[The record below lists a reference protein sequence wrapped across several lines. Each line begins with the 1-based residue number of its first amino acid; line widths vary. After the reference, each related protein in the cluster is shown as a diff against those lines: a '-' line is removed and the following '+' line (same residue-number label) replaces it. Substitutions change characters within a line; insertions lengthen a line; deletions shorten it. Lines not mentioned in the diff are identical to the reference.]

1 MIAPIVCRGFGSFG
15 SVNLVVTRG
24 YGIGTS
30 VGIPGPY
37 YFVTAV
43 LYAAGTSAGLIYGA
57 GVSRGSVYGAGASAG
72 QITTE

>member
-15 SVNLVVTRG
+15 SVNLLPTRG

-30 VGIPGPY
+30 VGVPGPY
-37 YFVTAV
+37 YFVTAA
-43 LYAAGTSAGLIYGA
+43 LYAAGASAGLIY
-57 GVSRGSVYGAGASAG
+57 VAGASAG